1 MNQKCNVIN
10 TEVGL
15 MRKGAEYKLT
25 LLLFILPALLLF
37 TLVVCYPVLQALYKS
52 FFDWDGLSKPVFIGL
67 NNFTKLFGDDD
78 FFISNKNGLIFAAEI
93 TIYQLGLGLVL
104 ALFLATTKAKSGRFF
119 RNSFFMPVVLSTVI
133 AGQLWLQIYNPDYGL
148 INAIFD
154 VLGISYRQNW
164 INGEHSAIIAV
175 AFVNA
180 WQYMGVQFI
189 LIYTAIKSIPE
200 HYYEAA
206 TIDGAGPVRAH
217 TAITLPLLGETF
229 KFCLVISITSGIKA
243 FNEMYVMTGGGPGT
257 YTNTLTYLMYKQAFM
272 ASNYGYGC
280 SVAAVLVIECLI
292 FTILINKFV
301 ARETVLY

>member
-1 MNQKCNVIN
+1 
-10 TEVGL
+10 VGF
-15 MRKGAEYKLT
+15 MHKGVEYKLT
-25 LLLFILPALLLF
+25 VLLFILPALLLF
-37 TLVVCYPVLQALYKS
+37 TLIVCFPVLQALYRS
-52 FFDWDGLSKPVFIGL
+52 LFDWDGLGKPIYIGIG
-67 NNFTKLFGDDD
+67 NFVKLFGYDD
-78 FFISNKNGLIFAAEI
+78 FYLANKNGLIFAGVI
-93 TIYQLGLGLVL
+93 TVYQLGLGLVL
-104 ALFLATTKAKSGRFF
+104 ALFLVTTRARNGRFF

-148 INAIFD
+148 INRLFEA
-154 VLGISYRQNW
+154 LGLSYRQDW
-164 INGEHSAIIAV
+164 ISGGTTAIFAV

-206 TIDGAGPVRAH
+206 TIDGASPARAH
-217 TAITLPLLGETF
+217 MSITLPLLEETF

-280 SVAAVLVIECLI
+280 SVAAVLVFECLA
-292 FTILINKFV
+292 FTVLINRLL
-301 ARETVLY
+301 ARERIIY

>member
-1 MNQKCNVIN
+1 
-10 TEVGL
+10 
-15 MRKGAEYKLT
+15 MRKGVEYKLT

-37 TLVVCYPVLQALYKS
+37 TLVVFYPVLQALYRS
-52 FFDWDGLSKPVFIGL
+52 LFEWDGLSKPIFIGL
-67 NNFTKLFGDDD
+67 GNFVKLFGDDD
-78 FFISNKNGLIFAAEI
+78 FFISNRNGFIFAAEI
-93 TIYQLGLGLVL
+93 TIYQIGLGLVL
-104 ALFLATTKAKSGRFF
+104 ALFLASTKAKSGRFF

-133 AGQLWLQIYNPDYGL
+133 AGQLWLQVYNPDYGL
-148 INAIFD
+148 INRLFEA
-154 VLGISYRQNW
+154 VGISYRQNW
-164 INGEHSAIIAV
+164 INGDNTAIIAV

-206 TIDGAGPVRAH
+206 IIDGASTVRAH

-257 YTNTLTYLMYKQAFM
+257 YTNTLTYLMYKQAFI
-272 ASNYGYGC
+272 ANNYGYGS
-280 SVAAVLVIECLI
+280 SVAAVLVIECLT
-292 FTILINKFV
+292 FTILINKFL
-301 ARETVLY
+301 ARERIVF